1 MPLRFVPDHLIVDLH
16 VTRAELDRVVR
27 VTDALTELDQGI
39 RLVEAGYLE
48 QVLQA
53 CSTTEWAG
61 QASPADVATYRALA
75 LSNVLTNFGD
85 RMQMIERDHL
95 NALYLAMKG

>member
-1 MPLRFVPDHLIVDLH
+1 MTIIAPDHLMVDLY

-39 RLVEAGYLE
+39 RLVEAGYLP

-53 CSTTEWAG
+53 PADRPER
-61 QASPADVATYRALA
+61 ASPADVATYRALA
-75 LSNVLTNFGD
+75 LSNVLANFGD

-95 NALYLAMKG
+95 NALYLAMEG

>member
-1 MPLRFVPDHLIVDLH
+1 MTIIAPDHLMVDLY
-16 VTRAELDRVVR
+16 VTRAELDR
-27 VTDALTELDQGI
+27 TGLLADALSELDQGI

-75 LSNVLTNFGD
+75 LSNVLANFGD
-85 RMQMIERDHL
+85 RMQTIERDHL
-95 NALYLAMKG
+95 NALYLAMEG

>member
-1 MPLRFVPDHLIVDLH
+1 MVALDHLHAVAEVGQDVGQGQRPVGGH
-16 VTRAELDRVVR
+16 VGGR
-27 VTDALTELDQGI
+27 GPP

-61 QASPADVATYRALA
+61 RASPADVATYRALA
-75 LSNVLTNFGD
+75 LSNVLADFGD

-95 NALYLAMKG
+95 NALYLAMEG